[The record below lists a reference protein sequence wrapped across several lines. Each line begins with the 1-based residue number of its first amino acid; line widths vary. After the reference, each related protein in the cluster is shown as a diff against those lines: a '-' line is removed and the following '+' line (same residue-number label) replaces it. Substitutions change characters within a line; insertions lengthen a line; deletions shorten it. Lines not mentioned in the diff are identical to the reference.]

1 MCPWSCEGGW
11 LTATS
16 YKFHFKVSKDRLGSV
31 NNFKKIYKYIYCI
44 AQHGTA
50 ELQRAKRL
58 TDVRAL
64 AEEKPRLHLLP
75 PGYCHGSEW
84 LMGSETRAGDCSVM
98 ASELCPWVCC
108 TLYKS

>member
-11 LTATS
+11 LTATP
-16 YKFHFKVSKDRLGSV
+16 YKFCFKVSKDSLGSV
-31 NNFKKIYKYIYCI
+31 NNLKNIYINIYIVLHNM
-44 AQHGTA
+44 AL
-50 ELQRAKRL
+50 LQRAKRL